1 MPGGPPPPVT
11 VRPGSLETLDAG
23 RAPGA
28 APGRKEVHT
37 MLLARWL
44 AGLTTLVG
52 IVLALTPWFLSFT
65 QDHVAVLDTA
75 IGGIVVAVL
84 GISLFYQTT
93 APAPPHLGPR

>member
-1 MPGGPPPPVT
+1 
-11 VRPGSLETLDAG
+11 
-23 RAPGA
+23 
-28 APGRKEVHT
+28 

-52 IVLALTPWFLSFT
+52 IVLALTPWLLSFT

-84 GISLFYQTT
+84 GISLFYQAT
-93 APAPPHLGPR
+93 APAPRHLDPR